1 MRSLSFAPANLALIA
16 SAIVI
21 SVACGIGM
29 ARSQTKPAPE
39 GGSLKSVSEFDAIA
53 DTRVRSREL
62 FTEAAKVITHPR
74 CLNCHPPTRSPT
86 QGDTLHPHMP
96 PIRAGE
102 GGTGVAGLNCTACH
116 RSGNTTIAGSRVGS
130 VPGAEHWLLAPA
142 SMAWQGRT
150 LAEICVQLKDPARN
164 GRRSLVDIHKHMTTD
179 HLVGWAWHPGE
190 GRQPAPGTQE
200 LFGALINAWIA
211 SGAECP
217 Q

>member
-1 MRSLSFAPANLALIA
+1 MHAVRSFSVVSVVMIA
-16 SAIVI
+16 SAFVI
-21 SVACGIGM
+21 ALACDV
-29 ARSQTKPAPE
+29 ARSQTKPTPE
-39 GGSLKSVSEFDAIA
+39 SGSLKSVSEFDAIA
-53 DTRVRSREL
+53 DSSARSRAL

-102 GGTGVAGLNCTACH
+102 GGTGVAGLNCTTCH
-116 RSGNTTIAGSRVGS
+116 RSGNTTIVGSRIGS

-150 LAEICVQLKDPARN
+150 LGEICVQLKDPTRN
-164 GRRSLVDIHKHMTTD
+164 GRRSLVDIQKHLSTD
-179 HLVGWAWHPGE
+179 HLVGWAWHPGD

-217 Q
+217 G